1 MTMSTNIPYQQSLGP
16 GTSKAKNFPFP
27 PSFFSPLH
35 HSDLKG
41 LATVADHHIKE
52 QGKSPKLFQNDNL
65 LASSDQ
71 SHNPCPYLVVKFPG
85 GEVIHCHLKPLVN
98 FYEDDLLK
106 KMKQGWCVL
115 CDLKPVD
122 SIGRELDGVEINVA
136 GDGFDGKLIG
146 TVEWDG
152 KRFEAISKEHL
163 DLEMF
168 LTILKK
174 MLSTHGEKGTQELI
188 ELVIEEGLEKKKSLQ
203 LLKQMLHIHGE
214 KDSQL
219 ERLELEKLAEWK
231 VNFLA
236 WTALFSLLV
245 ILGVFIRYVNSSFD
259 GSTLCVVFIQ
269 MLLSARLTWWEL
281 DWDTVEPF
289 SFVFMF
295 SLLIAGFAYFVLTKK
310 DLTYQGVRRRVKNIL
325 FIRCLLHIY
334 VCVAVP
340 GRLST

>member
-1 MTMSTNIPYQQSLGP
+1 M
-16 GTSKAKNFPFP
+16 
-27 PSFFSPLH
+27 
-35 HSDLKG
+35 
-41 LATVADHHIKE
+41 
-52 QGKSPKLFQNDNL
+52 
-65 LASSDQ
+65 
-71 SHNPCPYLVVKFPG
+71 
-85 GEVIHCHLKPLVN
+85 IHCHLKPLVN

-168 LTILKK
+168 LTILKI

-236 WTALFSLLV
+236 WTVLFSLLV

-259 GSTLCVVFIQ
+259 GLSLCCIHSNAIIRQTDLVGLGLGYCGAVQLCLHVLSPHRWLCLLCLDQEGLDIPGFSEAGQEHSFHQVFVTWICLCGSAWQTLH
-269 MLLSARLTWWEL
+269 LTQIIL
-281 DWDTVEPF
+281 NGLKKVPIFT
-289 SFVFMF
+289 
-295 SLLIAGFAYFVLTKK
+295 LIACCHSELAKLRE
-310 DLTYQGVRRRVKNIL
+310 GV
-325 FIRCLLHIY
+325 
-334 VCVAVP
+334 P
-340 GRLST
+340 

>member
-1 MTMSTNIPYQQSLGP
+1 M
-16 GTSKAKNFPFP
+16 
-27 PSFFSPLH
+27 
-35 HSDLKG
+35 
-41 LATVADHHIKE
+41 
-52 QGKSPKLFQNDNL
+52 
-65 LASSDQ
+65 
-71 SHNPCPYLVVKFPG
+71 
-85 GEVIHCHLKPLVN
+85 IHCHLKPLVN

-136 GDGFDGKLIG
+136 GDGKLIG

-163 DLEMF
+163 DLEIF

-236 WTALFSLLV
+236 WTVLFSLLV

-259 GSTLCVVFIQ
+259 GLSLCCIH
-269 MLLSARLTWWEL
+269 SNATYYPL
-281 DWDTVEPF
+281 D
-289 SFVFMF
+289 
-295 SLLIAGFAYFVLTKK
+295 
-310 DLTYQGVRRRVKNIL
+310 
-325 FIRCLLHIY
+325 
-334 VCVAVP
+334 
-340 GRLST
+340 